1 MYEVRAML
9 SSWDLHGLRVSV
21 EGDDVACAA
30 WQSIFAPVPRAA
42 SDGGGLGCRMRIVR
56 RTPAPPD
63 RAPDFSHG
71 ELLQYYVD
79 GDVVRAHFPRFGEI
93 EIDLA
98 RATSDLRI
106 VPAALQT
113 YGVLE
118 DLVAVSLSPHLR
130 RRRRFLIH
138 AFAACRDGRA
148 ALIVGGVG
156 AGKTTTGLSLLDA
169 GWKLLSNDSP
179 LVAEAGSILSYPG
192 RLSAFPDALER
203 FASTRHLAA
212 GAATDGRAKI
222 VVAAESVWPAVWAKS
237 APVGAILFPQ
247 VERRPDHRLEPLG
260 AADTIRR
267 LLPHAVEG
275 WDKCMISPH
284 LAVLGQLAAAAPGF
298 VLHLSDDTSTLP
310 AVIASALRNGP

>member
-1 MYEVRAML
+1 MYEERAMV

-21 EGDDVACAA
+21 EGDDAGCAA
-30 WQSIFAPVPRAA
+30 WQSIFASAPRAP
-42 SDGGGLGCRMRIVR
+42 SDGVGIRCRMRIVDR
-56 RTPAPPD
+56 APAAPD
-63 RAPDFSHG
+63 RAPDFSQG
-71 ELLQYYVD
+71 ALLHYYVD
-79 GDVVRAHFPRFGEI
+79 SDFVRAHFPRFGQI

-98 RATSDLRI
+98 GATSVLRI
-106 VPAALQT
+106 VPAALRT

-138 AFAACRDGRA
+138 AFAACREGRA

-156 AGKTTTGLSLLDA
+156 AGKTTTGMSLLDA

-192 RLSAFPDALER
+192 RLSAFPDTLAR

-212 GAATDGRAKI
+212 GTAADGRGKI
-222 VVAAESVWPAVWAKS
+222 VVAAESVWPEVWANS
-237 APVGAILFPQ
+237 ASLGAILFPEI
-247 VERRPDHRLEPLG
+247 ERRPDHRLEPLG

-267 LLPHAVEG
+267 MLPHAVEG
-275 WDKCMISPH
+275 WDKSMISPH

-298 VLHLSDDTSTLP
+298 ALRLADDVSTVP
-310 AVIASALRNGP
+310 AAVASALRDGR